1 MSGTRGAEE
10 FVERQVAELADALD
24 GPARVKSR
32 LLREAREGLS
42 ETLAAHRAAGLPLER
57 AARRA
62 VAEFGSPA
70 ELAPAYQRELT
81 VAQARHTARALLLV
95 APFLLACW
103 YLVGGAATGGGVA
116 RLGAI
121 SLAGAAGV
129 VALLAGGTLAAT
141 GALSRWLPT
150 PRRLPGTVAWAG
162 TTVSVAMAVAT
173 LTLALAALV
182 AANWPLL
189 ALAGGLTAL
198 SHATVAGSA
207 RACRRCARLTVPA
220 G

>member
-1 MSGTRGAEE
+1 MNGGLAAEE
-10 FVERQVAELADALD
+10 FVERQVAELAEALY
-24 GPARVKSR
+24 GPARVRSR
-32 LLREAREGLS
+32 LLREAHEGLS
-42 ETLAAHRAAGLPLER
+42 ETVAAYTAAGLPPER
-57 AARRA
+57 ATREA

-81 VAQARHTARALLLV
+81 IAQARHTARALMLV
-95 APFLLACW
+95 APYLLLCW
-103 YLVGGAATGGGVA
+103 YLVGDAVADGGAARLVAVSSAGV
-116 RLGAI
+116 
-121 SLAGAAGV
+121 AGV

-141 GALSRWLPT
+141 GVLSRWLPT

-162 TTVSVAMAVAT
+162 TAVSVSMAVAT

-189 ALAGGLTAL
+189 ALTGGLTAL

-207 RACRRCARLTVPA
+207 RTCRRCARLTA
-220 G
+220 TA